1 MSQNIVNV
9 FVSLG
14 KTVPPAIH
22 EAVTKSIQAVPGVI
36 TAVTSARTNSLV
48 RVDYDPKI
56 TSANSVLQGVR
67 GHVANASLVG
77 M

>member
-14 KTVPPAIH
+14 KTVSPSIH
-22 EAVTKSIQAVPGVI
+22 EAVTNTIKAVPGVI
-36 TAVTSARTNSLV
+36 AAVVSARTNSLV
-48 RVDYDPKI
+48 RVDYDPAL
-56 TSANSVLQGVR
+56 TDAGSVLRGVR